1 MELTNRDAAAI
12 RVNNARLESAAR
24 MRERLDAGEI
34 SDDEFR
40 KNMDAISGKRSNP
53 RTAKA
58 KVKESKPELTYSEK
72 RAKKLSRK
80 LNSGRMAETRG
91 MVGRAVSRPREIQGE
106 PGEILRADQSLT
118 EWLRRASQNKA
129 YETRSDGTRAY
140 VQYAD
145 EQQMFEWVDRAIGQ
159 RAGMQTRALGETVTG
174 AGIEAT
180 PITWQAS
187 IIDYLLPNDPA
198 RPRGHE

>member
-40 KNMDAISGKRSNP
+40 KNMDGISGKRSNP

-118 EWLRRASQNKA
+118 EWLRRAS
-129 YETRSDGTRAY
+129 
-140 VQYAD
+140 
-145 EQQMFEWVDRAIGQ
+145 
-159 RAGMQTRALGETVTG
+159 
-174 AGIEAT
+174 
-180 PITWQAS
+180 
-187 IIDYLLPNDPA
+187 
-198 RPRGHE
+198 